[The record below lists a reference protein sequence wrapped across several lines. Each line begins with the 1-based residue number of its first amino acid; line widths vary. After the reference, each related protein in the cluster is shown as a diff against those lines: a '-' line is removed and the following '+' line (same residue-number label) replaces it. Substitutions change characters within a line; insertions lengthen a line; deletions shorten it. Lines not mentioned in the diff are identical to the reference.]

1 MKLSELIAAER
12 VIVPLESPTAAGAAE
27 ALVARLET
35 AGVVQDPG
43 KLRSRVGE
51 ERGEDIVA
59 MGDRALLMHYRTDA
73 VQDLVVALGI
83 APLPVKREMGG
94 GESMAARIVLVIVA
108 PPRLA
113 ARYLQVLS
121 AFARA
126 LSNPE
131 VVEALH
137 TARSAEE
144 LVRIPVLSEYSLPEH
159 LTVRDIMTEGAR
171 TTTPDTPLR
180 EAANEIARAGI
191 NALPVVEADGLLV
204 GMLSEREL
212 MRHLLGN
219 YLQGGQSPRAAHG
232 ITNARRSVRDAMTRQ
247 VLCVAPDQPLAE
259 IASTMT
265 NKDVEGVPV
274 VSDGRV
280 VGFLTRGDIIRK
292 LIGT

>member
-1 MKLSELIAAER
+1 MKLSQLIAVER
-12 VIVPLESPTAAGAAE
+12 VIVPLESLTAAEAAE
-27 ALVARLET
+27 ALVSRLDA
-35 AGVVQDPG
+35 AGVVHDPG
-43 KLRSRVGE
+43 KLRSRVAE

-73 VQDLVVALGI
+73 VRDLVVALGI
-83 APLPVKREMGG
+83 APQPVKRETGG

-126 LSNPE
+126 LSSPE
-131 VVEALH
+131 VVEALL
-137 TARSAEE
+137 AAKSAEE
-144 LVRIPVLSEYSLPEH
+144 LVRIPLLEEYSLPEQ

-191 NALPVVEADGLLV
+191 NALPVVEKDGLLV

-212 MRHLLGN
+212 MRHLLGS
-219 YLQGGQSPRAAHG
+219 YLQGGSSSRAAPL
-232 ITNARRSVRDAMTRQ
+232 TNARRSVRDAMTRQ
-247 VLCVAPDQPLAE
+247 VLCVAPEQPLAE
-259 IASTMT
+259 IASIMT
-265 NKDVEGVPV
+265 NKDIEGVPV
-274 VSDGRV
+274 VRDGRV